1 MASGR
6 LGPFRLDCRNIRLA
20 IILAAEWRGGMLRNA
35 LLLARLYASH
45 AWPGIGRVEVV
56 VALPRGG
63 AYDWQGLRRWCRE
76 AGDGVSIRPF
86 AWRAMPA
93 EAARLVFPAELVPP
107 GDAPVLLPDDGG
119 RELRDA
125 DAWLFFASH
134 GHGRIPWLRPT
145 AVFCADL
152 LPRRVAA
159 ADGGPNGFGDRSAL
173 AEAMIGWRRAHCAF
187 ATTPTTQAD
196 LVTYAGVHP
205 DRALLAPLQ
214 TEAAMPEAEVALP
227 PVGSAPGILWVTN
240 HGAHKNHATAV
251 AALRSY
257 VSRGGGL
264 DVTVC
269 GVNSRALDP
278 ATGSGHPGARALAD
292 APEVLART
300 RFVGEPPDPTYRRLV
315 ASHGVLWHNVLAD
328 NGSFVAFDA
337 AMAGAHLVSSDYP
350 PMRHICERHGV
361 AALFHPARDPDAA
374 ADALLEAERR
384 LRAGVA
390 PAHDLRPTPEVELV
404 AAYGDILRRLVEHG

>member
-1 MASGR
+1 
-6 LGPFRLDCRNIRLA
+6 
-20 IILAAEWRGGMLRNA
+20 MLRNA
-35 LLLARLYASH
+35 LLLARLYASRT
-45 AWPGIGRVEVV
+45 WPGIGRVEVV
-56 VALPRGG
+56 VALPRSGG
-63 AYDWQGLRRWCRE
+63 YDWHALHRWCRE
-76 AGDGVSIRPF
+76 VGGGVSIRRF

-93 EAARLVFPAELVPP
+93 AAARRVFPAELIPP
-107 GDAPVLLPDDGG
+107 GHAPVLLPDDGG

-159 ADGGPNGFGDRSAL
+159 ADGGPNGFGDRSNL
-173 AEAMIGWRRAHCAF
+173 AETMIGWRRAHCTF

-205 DRALLAPLQ
+205 DRAVLAPLQ
-214 TEAAMPEAEVALP
+214 TEAAMPERRVALP
-227 PVGSAPGILWVTN
+227 PSGAAPAILWVTN
-240 HGAHKNHATAV
+240 REAHKNHLTAIS
-251 AALRSY
+251 ALRSY
-257 VSRGGGL
+257 VSRGGDLG
-264 DVTVC
+264 VTVC

-278 ATGSGHPGARALAD
+278 AAGSDHPGARALAD
-292 APEVLART
+292 APEVLARM
-300 RFVGEPPDPTYRRLV
+300 RFVGEPPDPAYRRLV
-315 ASHGVLWHNVLAD
+315 ASHGVLWYNVLAD
-328 NGSFVAFDA
+328 NGSFAAFDA
-337 AMAGAHLVSSDYP
+337 AMAGAHFVSSDYP

-390 PAHDLRPTPEVELV
+390 PAHDLRPAPEAELV
-404 AAYGDILRRLVEHG
+404 AAYGGILHRLVKHG